1 MEQALIELA
10 KQIAKL
16 QEEND
21 TLKLKISKPTRKKKV
36 KIDVELERMER
47 VSRWVSIQY
56 SKGFNEVVKKNK
68 ERLTQ
73 IRIDHPAFIP
83 INDCMDNWPNSNT
96 GGC

>member
-36 KIDVELERMER
+36 KIDVESERSER
-47 VSRWVSIQY
+47 VKRWVSIQY
-56 SKGFNEVVKKNK
+56 HKGFEEEVKKNN

-73 IRIDHPAFIP
+73 IRIDSPAFIP
-83 INDCMDNWPNSNT
+83 INDCMNHWPNSNT
-96 GGC
+96 DL